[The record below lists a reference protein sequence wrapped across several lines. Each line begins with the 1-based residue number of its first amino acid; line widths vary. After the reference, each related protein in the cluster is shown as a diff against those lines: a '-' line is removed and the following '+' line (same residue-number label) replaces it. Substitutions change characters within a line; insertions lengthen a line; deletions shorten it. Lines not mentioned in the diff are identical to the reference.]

1 MGMESPTALELSPET
16 INKLDELVVLLAKD
30 RYGAAGPPIEITFT
44 EIETY
49 GHQAGRLVAQQ
60 VDKRLT
66 GQHANY
72 FQDSRP
78 CPTCSH
84 VCEREPKPHQLT
96 MQTQDGSVGIDEPAF
111 RCPTCDRFFFP
122 STPVVTD

>member
-1 MGMESPTALELSPET
+1 MGMESPIALELSPET
-16 INKLDELVVLLAKD
+16 INKLNELIVLLAKD
-30 RYGAAGPPIEITFT
+30 RYGAAGPPIETTFT

-60 VDKRLT
+60 VDQRLA
-66 GQHANY
+66 GQHAEH

-84 VCEREPKPHQLT
+84 VCEREPEPHRLT

-111 RCPTCDRFFFP
+111 RCPTCDRDFFP
-122 STPVVTD
+122 STPAASD